1 MIRNTVKHKGR
12 EEALLEP
19 AGGVKYL
26 KNFSEFQSNGYV
38 SPFTNILW
46 NYIVCLVRSISGG
59 VLYFLLDK

>member
-38 SPFTNILW
+38 SPFTNIL
-46 NYIVCLVRSISGG
+46 
-59 VLYFLLDK
+59 